1 MTTYPR
7 PVSRSLTVAAVTSLV
22 VVTLLYAALERG
34 RSLRADR
41 ALSELPRT
49 ARAVLHIDAAALEHT
64 PAAGTLL
71 SAFIADEQL
80 SEIEASC
87 GLNPLSAL
95 SEATVWVRGPEDQPF
110 QSFGLML
117 RGRSVDAATLA
128 DCHRQLVEERGG
140 SVVRLDA
147 PIGPMLASTDGRSAI
162 ARIDERTVVTGGAAT
177 VAEAVAVQREL
188 MPSLLDRPKM
198 AARWPKVSRGASIAA
213 ALDPPEH
220 WRSALERV
228 ATLGEETSFL
238 DGLEAIGASV
248 QAGSRHTLG
257 VYIDVD
263 DAERAE
269 ENAKLIQA
277 WAAAPPG
284 NLQPPWIDVRRAARV
299 RLRGR
304 TIFVALDVSS
314 LSSAP

>member
-1 MTTYPR
+1 M
-7 PVSRSLTVAAVTSLV
+7 SRSLTVAAATSLV
-22 VVTLLYAALERG
+22 VVALLYALLERG

-41 ALSELPRT
+41 ALRDLPRT
-49 ARAVLHIDAAALEHT
+49 ARVVLHIDAAALERT
-64 PAAGTLL
+64 PAARTLL
-71 SAFIADEQL
+71 AAFIADEQL

-110 QSFGLML
+110 QSVGLML

-128 DCHRQLVEERGG
+128 DCHRLLVEARGG

-147 PIGPMLASTDGRSAI
+147 PIGPMLTSKDGRSAI
-162 ARIDERTVVTGGAAT
+162 ALIDERTVVTGAAAT
-177 VAEAVAVQREL
+177 VAEAVAVHREL
-188 MPSLLDRPKM
+188 MPSLLERPRM
-198 AARWPKVSRGASIAA
+198 AALWPKVSRSAGIAA

-228 ATLGEETSFL
+228 AKLGEEASVL
-238 DGLEAIGASV
+238 DGLEALGASV
-248 QAGSRHTLG
+248 QTGSRHTVS
-257 VYIDVD
+257 VYIDVA
-263 DAERAE
+263 DANRAA

-284 NLQPPWIDVRRAARV
+284 DVQPPWIDVLSSARV
-299 RLRGR
+299 QVRGS
-304 TIFVALDVSS
+304 TILVALDVSS
-314 LSSAP
+314 LSRAQ